1 MLSWITK
8 LDKDAKV
15 KIDNREDT
23 DYPFA
28 LRIGYDLSVLLTEDE
43 MSQLYTEV
51 TESLFAFDFGKEK
64 TDA

>member
-1 MLSWITK
+1 MLSWITNS
-8 LDKDAKV
+8 DKDAKV

-28 LRIGYDLSVLLTEDE
+28 LTIGYYLSVLLTEDE

-51 TESLFAFDFGKEK
+51 TESLFAFDFNKEK
-64 TDA
+64 QQ